1 MQKKRSLRNLS
12 DLRMSENDWQDIRK
26 RGKRQVRQR
35 RRSVLPLRKDWKL
48 RRWKRL
54 MEKSQRLFL
63 ITQRSRVQY
72 SKVQSTLISLV
83 SQKKRM
89 KRRISL
95 LNKRKRKSKN
105 INSSHPSRRDP
116 QSESKHHKRI

>member
-116 QSESKHHKRI
+116 QSKSKHHKRI